1 MPSPPLP
8 PARHRRQL
16 TQLQA
21 ELAELDARLAR
32 DQPGDIEDPEASRR
46 SSDSPHQQTRHRD
59 RPPVRSEPP
68 PESLAKHTARA
79 KMVATYVS
87 TVGVAVLGLLLSY
100 YQQRAA
106 MQQTLPPAPKR
117 PEPTVILGT
126 PQINPSHEA
135 VPDAAPSQQIPDPA
149 APPADNNRPLGT

>member
-8 PARHRRQL
+8 PARRRRRL

-32 DQPGDIEDPEASRR
+32 DQPGDIEGPEASRR
-46 SSDSPHQQTRHRD
+46 SSDSPHQQTRHQA

-68 PESLAKHTARA
+68 PESLAKHTERA
-79 KMVATYVS
+79 KRWATYV
-87 TVGVAVLGLLLSY
+87 TLVGGAVVSLLISY

-106 MQQTLPPAPKR
+106 IQQTLPPAPKR

-135 VPDAAPSQQIPDPA
+135 APNASAPQQIPDPA
-149 APPADNNRPLGT
+149 APPADNNRPIGP